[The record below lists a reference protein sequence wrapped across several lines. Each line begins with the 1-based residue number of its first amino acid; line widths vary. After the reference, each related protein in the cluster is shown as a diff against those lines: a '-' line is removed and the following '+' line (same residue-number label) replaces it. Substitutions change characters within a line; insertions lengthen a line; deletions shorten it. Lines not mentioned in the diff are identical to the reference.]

1 MAEVLPYRQHLA
13 SQPLRTTVMDKHNM
27 NPMDLSG
34 RNILV
39 TGAAQ
44 GIGLATVKLLT
55 ALNANVTLLDRDADA
70 IARAMA
76 ELPADRSF
84 ALAGSVSDRAFVE
97 DAVGQSAGRFG
108 GIHGLVNNAGI
119 TRTAMIEKMTIE
131 EWQAVIDVNLTGAFN
146 VLQAVGKEMIAR
158 SRGGE
163 AEPGAIVNISSDAGR
178 KGTIGQ
184 INYGAAKSGVL
195 GLTMSA
201 AREWGRYGIRV
212 NSVAYSIV
220 ETEMTEVAR
229 SDKFRDRYLAGIPL
243 GRFLKPDEAAY
254 SIAFLVSGA
263 ATFIT
268 GQHLSVNGGSHITA

>member
-1 MAEVLPYRQHLA
+1 
-13 SQPLRTTVMDKHNM
+13 M

-44 GIGLATVKLLT
+44 GIGLATVKLLS
-55 ALNANVTLLDRDADA
+55 ALGGNVTLLDRDADTL
-70 IARAMA
+70 ARAMA
-76 ELPADRSF
+76 DLPADRSL
-84 ALAGSVSDRAFVE
+84 AVAGSVGDRAFVE
-97 DAVGQSAGRFG
+97 QAVAQSSSRFG
-108 GIHGLVNNAGI
+108 GVHGLVNNAGI

-163 AEPGAIVNISSDAGR
+163 TDPGAIVNISSDAGR
-178 KGTIGQ
+178 KGTVGQ

-212 NSVAYSIV
+212 NSVAYGIV
-220 ETEMTEVAR
+220 ETDMTETVR
-229 SDKFRDRYLAGIPL
+229 SDKFRERYLANIPL
-243 GRFLKPDEAAY
+243 GRFLAPDEAAL
-254 SIAFLVSGA
+254 SIAFLISPA

>member
-1 MAEVLPYRQHLA
+1 
-13 SQPLRTTVMDKHNM
+13 M
-27 NPMDLSG
+27 NPMDLAG
-34 RNILV
+34 RNILI

-44 GIGLATVKLLT
+44 GIGLASAKLFA
-55 ALNANVTLLDRDADA
+55 ALNANLTVLDLNGDALESA
-70 IARAMA
+70 KA
-76 ELPADRSF
+76 ELPGDRTL
-84 ALAGSVSDRAFVE
+84 ALVGSISDRAFVE
-97 DAVGQSAGRFG
+97 RAVAQSSARFG
-108 GIHGLVNNAGI
+108 GVHGLVNNAGI
-119 TRTAMIEKMTIE
+119 TRTAMIDKMTIE

-146 VLQAVGKEMIAR
+146 VLQAVGREMIAR
-158 SRGGE
+158 SKAGDT
-163 AEPGAIVNISSDAGR
+163 EPGAIVNISSDAGR

-212 NSVAYSIV
+212 NSVAYGIV

-229 SDKFRDRYLAGIPL
+229 GEKFRDRYLANIPL
-243 GRFLKPDEAAY
+243 GRFLKPDEAAL
-254 SIAFLVSGA
+254 SIAFLVSPA